1 MHKTA
6 AWPLAWVYAGLVV
19 YASLYPFEGWRDQGV
34 SLHQFVTAPWPRY
47 WTGFDVVSNVLGYMP
62 LGFLLALALMRSR
75 PLRQGHRGRAWQNP
89 VWLAWGLACG
99 LSGLMEAL
107 QSFLPVRVPSQL
119 DSVLNALGALVGA
132 LLAAG
137 MERWGLLSRW
147 SRFRT
152 RWFLPD
158 ATGGMVL
165 LALWPLALLYPAA
178 VPLGLGQVFE
188 RFALELSAWIE
199 DISWWDGP
207 LLPAPELQPLLPATE
222 MLCVS
227 LGLLAPCLLGLSI
240 VPQRAPRWVLSAGV
254 LVCALGGS
262 ALSAALS
269 YGPVHAWAWF
279 TPQVL
284 LGLGLGVAVCALLIV
299 RKVPPRVS
307 AALML
312 LALGADLSIINQAP
326 EGAYFAQTLQA
337 WEQGRFIRFH
347 GVGQW
352 LGWLWPYAAL
362 MVVTARLWA
371 HEEGR

>member
-6 AWPLAWVYAGLVV
+6 AWPLVWVYAGLIV

-47 WTGFDVVSNVLGYMP
+47 WSGFDVISNVLGYMP
-62 LGFLLALALMRSR
+62 LGFLLALALLRSR
-75 PLRQGHRGRAWQNP
+75 RLRAPTWLGRHP
-89 VWLAWGLACG
+89 VVAACLLASALSLA
-99 LSGLMEAL
+99 MEAL
-107 QSFLPVRVPSQL
+107 QSFLPARVTSQL
-119 DSVLNALGALVGA
+119 DGLLNALGAWLGA
-132 LLAAG
+132 VMAAG
-137 MERWGLLSRW
+137 LERWGALSRW

-158 ATGGMVL
+158 ATGGLVL

-188 RFALELSAWIE
+188 RFLIGLSEWLQGLSWFDQRLLQTIELA
-199 DISWWDGP
+199 
-207 LLPAPELQPLLPATE
+207 PLLPATE
-222 MLCVS
+222 MLCVT
-227 LGLLAPCLLGLSI
+227 LGLLAPCLLGLSL
-240 VPQRAPRWVLSAGV
+240 VTARLARWVMGATV
-254 LVCALGGS
+254 CVCALAAS

-269 YGPVHAWAWF
+269 YGPSHAWAWL
-279 TPQVL
+279 TPQAL
-284 LGLGLGVAVCALLIV
+284 LGWLVGTLLCAALIV
-299 RKVPPRVS
+299 RHIPPRVS

-312 LALGADLSIINQAP
+312 LVLGANLSIINQAP
-326 EGAYFAQTLQA
+326 ESAYFALTLQS

>member
-1 MHKTA
+1 MRKTA

-34 SLHQFVTAPWPRY
+34 SFHQFVTAPWPRY

-62 LGFLLALALMRSR
+62 LGFLLALALLRSR
-75 PLRQGHRGRAWQNP
+75 NPSRLRTGVWRQPVLVAW
-89 VWLAWGLACG
+89 LLACS

-107 QSFLPVRVPSQL
+107 QSFLPARVPSQL
-119 DSVLNALGALVGA
+119 DGLLNALGAWLGA
-132 LLAAG
+132 VLAAG

-147 SRFRT
+147 SRFRA
-152 RWFLPD
+152 RWFLSD
-158 ATGGMVL
+158 ASGSLVL
-165 LALWPLALLYPAA
+165 MALWPLALLYPAA

-188 RFALELSAWIE
+188 RLQQELSDWMVGV
-199 DISWWDGP
+199 SWWPSDIFQP
-207 LLPAPELQPLLPATE
+207 AELLPLMPGTEL
-222 MLCVS
+222 LCVS
-227 LGLLAPCLLGLSI
+227 LGLLVPCLLGLSI
-240 VPQRAPRWVLSAGV
+240 ASQRAARWLMCAGV
-254 LVCALGGS
+254 LLCALVAS

-269 YGPVHAWAWF
+269 FGPVHAWAWV

-284 LGLGLGVAVCALLIV
+284 LGLGLGAAICALLIV
-299 RKVPPRVS
+299 RQIPPRVS

-312 LALGADLSIINQAP
+312 LALGANLSIINQAP
-326 EGAYFAQTLQA
+326 EGAYFAHTLQS